1 MRISDWSSDVCSS
14 DLFDEPSF
22 EGRRRAGRLAA
33 EVLDML
39 VPHVVP
45 GVETQALDEMIRDH
59 IVRAG
64 GVPATLG
71 YRGYTHSSCIS
82 INHVVCHGIPSS
94 QTLKKGDIVN
104 VDVTP
109 ILDGWHGDSSRMDL
123 VGDVRS
129 EERRVGKGGGSRCSS
144 R

>member
-1 MRISDWSSDVCSS
+1 MTDYVTITADAPMGRTGAIK
-14 DLFDEPSF
+14 LFDEPSF
-22 EGRRRAGRLAA
+22 EGMRRAGRLAA

-71 YRGYTHSSCIS
+71 FRGYTHSS
-82 INHVVCHGIPSS
+82 
-94 QTLKKGDIVN
+94 
-104 VDVTP
+104 
-109 ILDGWHGDSSRMDL
+109 
-123 VGDVRS
+123 RS
-129 EERRVGKGGGSRCSS
+129 AERRGGKECVRTVKSRWSPYH
-144 R
+144 

>member
-1 MRISDWSSDVCSS
+1 MTDYVTSTADAPMGRTGAIK
-14 DLFDEPSF
+14 LFDEPSF
-22 EGRRRAGRLAA
+22 EGMRRAVRPAA

-71 YRGYTHSSCIS
+71 YRGYTPSSCIS
-82 INHVVCHGIPSS
+82 INHVISHGLP
-94 QTLKKGDIVN
+94 T
-104 VDVTP
+104 T
-109 ILDGWHGDSSRMDL
+109 
-123 VGDVRS
+123 S
-129 EERRVGKGGGSRCSS
+129 EPRRVGQACSRPC
-144 R
+144 RHRCPPP

>member
-82 INHVVCHGIPSS
+82 INHVVCPGIPSS
-94 QTLKKGDIVN
+94 KTLKQGDIVN

-109 ILDGWHGDSSRMDL
+109 ILAGWPGASSRKYL
-123 VGDVRS
+123 VSDKIGKEQGR
-129 EERRVGKGGGSRCSS
+129 ERG
-144 R
+144 